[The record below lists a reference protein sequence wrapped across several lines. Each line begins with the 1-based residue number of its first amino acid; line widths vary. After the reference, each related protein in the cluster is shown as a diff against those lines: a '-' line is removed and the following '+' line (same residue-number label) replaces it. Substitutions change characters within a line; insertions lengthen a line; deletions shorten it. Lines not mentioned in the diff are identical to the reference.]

1 MGSGLARPSSEW
13 RRGRQPPARRRS
25 PRGRAER
32 GHHRA
37 PATSE
42 AAQHTRAS
50 RAQPP
55 PRTTRSGAAHRRGCA
70 ATRAHLDLRRA
81 PKQYLKHRCAGT
93 GLTSG
98 VAGPAPSCAPP
109 PPLQRLAGGFRR
121 PELLGGAG
129 TACATIN
136 NYAGTPTDFL
146 PLLAEASV
154 VMSCYSTRCAF
165 FSKSCTPSS
174 FFAAGRRGH
183 VWRRAGLHSFHFAMS
198 NEHANE

>member
-1 MGSGLARPSSEW
+1 MGSGLARPWSEW
-13 RRGRQPPARRRS
+13 RHGRQPPARRRS

-42 AAQHTRAS
+42 AAQHTRAT
-50 RAQPP
+50 RARPP

-109 PPLQRLAGGFRR
+109 PPLHRRRRHRLRNNQQLRWYADRLSAASCGSIGGDGLLLHSMRLLLQ
-121 PELLGGAG
+121 ELHTELILCSWAPW
-129 TACATIN
+129 TRMAACWTS
-136 NYAGTPTDFL
+136 FL
-146 PLLAEASV
+146 PFCDEQ
-154 VMSCYSTRCAF
+154 
-165 FSKSCTPSS
+165 
-174 FFAAGRRGH
+174 
-183 VWRRAGLHSFHFAMS
+183 
-198 NEHANE
+198 